1 MKRIAILG
9 SGQGTNFQAIAE
21 AVRSGQPAVDIRLVI
36 SDRKDAF
43 ILKRAENA
51 GIKKLFID
59 PKKFSGREEFDKE
72 IEKNLLSEKIELVVL
87 AGFMR
92 IISSY
97 LVKKYKGRMINI
109 HPALLPSF
117 KGERGI
123 KNALDYGVKVTGVTV
138 HFVDEGVDTGPII
151 LQEAVRLEDGDT
163 EETLA
168 ARIHTLEH
176 RLYPEAI
183 GLFVEG
189 RLEIVGRRVKIKNE
203 NGRKNER
210 KM

>member
-1 MKRIAILG
+1 MLKRIAVLG
-9 SGQGTNFQAIAE
+9 SGQGTNFQVIAE

-36 SDRKDAF
+36 SDQSGAF
-43 ILKRAENA
+43 ILKRAENF

-59 PKKFSGREEFDKE
+59 PKQFSGREGFDKE
-72 IEKNLLSEKIELVVL
+72 IEKNLLSEKIDLVVL

-97 LVKKYKGRMINI
+97 LARKYKGRMINI

-117 KGERGI
+117 KGVHGI

-138 HFVDEGVDTGPII
+138 HFIDEGVDTGPII

-168 ARIHTLEH
+168 SRIHALEH

-183 GLFVEG
+183 ALFVED
-189 RLEIVGRRVKIKNE
+189 RLKIE
-203 NGRKNER
+203 GRKVRITNG
-210 KM
+210 